1 MIFVP
6 RPDETILI
14 VDDAPKNLYVLGE
27 LLKSAGYVVRAA
39 NSGAAALRMAELE
52 PRPGLILLD
61 IMMPEMDGFE
71 VLERLRANSVT
82 EDIPVVFLTAL
93 NDKEHEEHG
102 LALGASD
109 YITKPFQSAVVLA
122 RVRTQLQ
129 AKWARDW
136 LLDRNALL
144 DAEVR
149 RRMRE
154 NDLIQSISIRALANL
169 AELRDNE
176 TGNHILRTQA
186 YIEVLAQRLREH
198 PRFTAVLTPSFIELL
213 VRSAPLHD
221 IGKVGIPDH
230 ILQKPGALTAGE
242 RAVMQTHAELGAR
255 AIEAAQQSVDGTIE
269 FLAVAAEIAR
279 YHHERWDGSGYP
291 HGLAGEAIPVAAR
304 LMALADVFD
313 ALVNRRVY
321 KGAFSFESA
330 RAIILEGRG
339 SHFDPDIVDAFLA
352 CCAEFEAIALRFADS
367 GGATA

>member
-6 RPDETILI
+6 RQDETILI

-39 NSGAAALRMAELE
+39 NSGAAALRMAELQ

-61 IMMPEMDGFE
+61 IMMPEIDGFG
-71 VLERLRANSVT
+71 VLKRLRANPVT

-93 NDKEHEEHG
+93 NDKENEEYG
-102 LALGASD
+102 LSLGASD
-109 YITKPFQSAVVLA
+109 YIAKPFQSAVVLA

-144 DAEVR
+144 DAEVQ

-186 YIEVLAQRLREH
+186 YIEVLAQQLREH
-198 PRFTAVLTPSFIELL
+198 PRFAPVLTPNFTELL

-230 ILQKPGALTAGE
+230 ILQKPGVLTTGE

-255 AIEAAQQSVDGTIE
+255 AIETAQQSVDGTIE
-269 FLAVAAEIAR
+269 FLTVAAEIAR

-291 HGLAGEAIPVAAR
+291 HGLAGEAIPVSAR

-321 KGAFSFESA
+321 KASFSFESA
-330 RAIILEGRG
+330 RDIVVEGRG
-339 SHFDPDIVDAFLA
+339 RHFDPDIVDAFLA
-352 CCAEFEAIALRFADS
+352 CCSEFEAIALRFADS